1 VSDLLCAIHQ
11 PNFFPRLS
19 TLAKLFT
26 ADIWVVLDDVQ
37 FARRDY
43 QHRCRATGP
52 DGTERWLTVPVHLPA
67 GRATLIRDV
76 IVADPGQASRRAGD
90 IIRRDYQASPFW
102 PDVCG
107 RTEEDESLGDALVRE
122 MREETGLLTEPGRLL
137 YVCDHLPGG
146 GAHVVHIT
154 FEVRRIGGTLG
165 AVTDGLDTRPICGV
179 RFVPLADLPS
189 LGFGERFAALAMS
202 GFPGA
207 GSYMGPKSSIGL

>member
-1 VSDLLCAIHQ
+1 MQIRVTGILIEDGQIL
-11 PNFFPRLS
+11 
-19 TLAKLFT
+19 
-26 ADIWVVLDDVQ
+26 VLDQDT
-37 FARRDY
+37 D
-43 QHRCRATGP
+43 TGR
-52 DGTERWLTVPVHLPA
+52 TFSLP
-67 GRATLIRDV
+67 G
-76 IVADPGQASRRAGD
+76 
-90 IIRRDYQASPFW
+90 
-102 PDVCG
+102 G